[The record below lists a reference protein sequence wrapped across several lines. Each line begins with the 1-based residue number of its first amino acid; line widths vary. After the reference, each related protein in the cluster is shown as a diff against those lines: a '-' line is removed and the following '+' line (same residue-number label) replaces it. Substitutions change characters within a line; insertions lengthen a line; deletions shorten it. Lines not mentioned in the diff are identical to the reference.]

1 MTENGNKPIL
11 RRTFTV
17 PLEAKEGRLLEGC
30 VVPYGEASKV
40 SDGGGP
46 AYWEEFLPGAFSK
59 QLSAA
64 NRIELRYEHRD
75 GLADSVGLCRSLSEE
90 AHGLF
95 GAFAVHNGAFGDQAL
110 ELVRAGILPGFS
122 IEFSDDWSHP
132 KRRADGTVERHRC
145 TLHTVGLVRQ
155 PAHQGALVMAIRSRQ
170 ELLGDIVIPGVDEEQ
185 LERLR
190 AVGVAV

>member
-1 MTENGNKPIL
+1 MSERPVL
-11 RRTFTV
+11 RRTFQA
-17 PLEAKEGRLLEGC
+17 PLEAKEGRVLEGC
-30 VVPYGEASKV
+30 CVPYGEASKV

-59 QLSAA
+59 QLNAA

-75 GLADSVGLCRSLSEE
+75 GLADSVGVCRSLSEE

-95 GAFAVHNGAFGDQAL
+95 GTFAIHNGAFGDQAL

-132 KRRADGTVERHRC
+132 KRRADGTVERRRC
-145 TLHTVGLVRQ
+145 TLYGVGLVRQ
-155 PAHQGALVMAIRSRQ
+155 PAHAGALVVAVRSRQ
-170 ELLGDIVIPGVDEEQ
+170 ELLGDIEIPEVSDE
-185 LERLR
+185 LAERLR
-190 AVGVAV
+190 SVGVSL

>member
-1 MTENGNKPIL
+1 MSENGKEIL
-11 RRTFTV
+11 RRTFQA
-17 PLEAKEGRLLEGC
+17 PLEAKEGRVLEGC

-40 SDGGGP
+40 SDGGP

-59 QLSAA
+59 QLNAA

-75 GLADSVGLCRSLSEE
+75 GLADSVGICRSLSEE

-95 GAFAVHNGAFGDQAL
+95 GEFKVHAGAFGDQAL

-122 IEFSDDWSHP
+122 VEFSDDWSHP
-132 KRRADGTVERHRC
+132 KRRSDGTVERHRC
-145 TLHTVGLVRQ
+145 TLHGVGLVRQ
-155 PAHQGALVMAIRSRQ
+155 PAHSGALVMAVRSRQ
-170 ELLGDIVIPGVDEEQ
+170 ELLGDIVIPELDEKQ

-190 AVGVAV
+190 NIGITV